1 MNNVHVVTRALA
13 PALIIKK
20 IKDIISIKGTCIVAI
35 DGNSGAGKST
45 FASHIAAAVNGSLF
59 HTDDFFLPPKLRT
72 AERLNT
78 PGGNVDSERFNKE
91 VICGILSGND
101 FTYKAFSC
109 QTGKHRS
116 VKVAAS
122 PISIIEGVYSHH
134 PLWSEK
140 IDLKIFMSVDHN
152 TQVKRILSRNGAE
165 MLLNFTQKWI
175 PLENKYFEF
184 YDIPG
189 CSHIKILS

>member
-1 MNNVHVVTRALA
+1 MNKTQVVTRASA

-45 FASHIAAAVNGSLF
+45 FASHIAAAVNGNLF
-59 HTDDFFLPPKLRT
+59 HTDDFFLPPLLRT

-91 VICGILSGND
+91 VIDGILSGEK

-109 QTGKHRS
+109 QTGKYRS
-116 VKVAAS
+116 VKVEAS

-140 IDLKIFMSVDHN
+140 IDLKIFMSVDHD
-152 TQVKRILSRNGAE
+152 TQIKRILSRNGADK
-165 MLLNFTQKWI
+165 LSVFTEKWI
-175 PLENKYFEF
+175 PLENKYFDF
-184 YDIPG
+184 YDIPV